1 MTDKVFMTVREVA
14 ETNLLSEYALRLMVK
29 QKKLPCIYAGNK
41 CLINYPLLVKQ
52 LNEESQRAV
61 KNID

>member
-1 MTDKVFMTVREVA
+1 MTDKIFMAPREVA
-14 ETNLLSEYALRLMVK
+14 ATNLLSEYAIRLMIK
-29 QKKLPCIYAGNK
+29 QNKIPCIYVGNK